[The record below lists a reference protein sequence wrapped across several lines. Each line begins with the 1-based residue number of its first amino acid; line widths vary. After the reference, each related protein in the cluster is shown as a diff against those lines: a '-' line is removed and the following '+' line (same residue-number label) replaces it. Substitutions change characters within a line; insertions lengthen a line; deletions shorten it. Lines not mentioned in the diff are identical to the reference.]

1 MGTPRGK
8 KFFVERGYVAPHQ
21 TATPIEANRVHADVF
36 WIVREPMRAGHLYDL
51 RLATQEVK
59 CEIVSIDEVMDSS
72 TLEATKE
79 KREQLERNEVGRLT
93 LQTRSP
99 LVIDNHD
106 RIPKLGRFVIVD
118 DYQICGGGTIFF
130 CRYTDRI
137 VAKSINIFLVE
148 GQISAEAHAAR
159 TGPLGAVRQLY

>member
-8 KFFVERGYVAPHQ
+8 KFFVERGYVASHK
-21 TATPIEANRVHADVF
+21 TDTPIEANRVHADVF

-72 TLEATKE
+72 TLETIKD

-106 RIPKLGRFVIVD
+106 RIPKLGRFVIAD
-118 DYQICGGGTIFF
+118 DGQICGGGAIFCGVYNALTRSQSKKNF
-130 CRYTDRI
+130 
-137 VAKSINIFLVE
+137 
-148 GQISAEAHAAR
+148 
-159 TGPLGAVRQLY
+159 